1 MNFDIRDA
9 VYNGDLEKLKTLD
22 FTEPCIDDDND
33 TAIEIAAYFGH
44 LNIVKYLLEHYSKL
58 FESSWIFSALECACE
73 NGKINVVDYLLK
85 THSYC
90 LYHRNGRLKNP
101 EFFYI
106 AVRDGQIKTV
116 EFLIDKYE
124 SVFHFNLNRAI
135 GISKKNDNMFEF
147 FKNKK

>member
-9 VYNGDLEKLKTLD
+9 VYNGDLENLKTLD

-90 LYHRNGRLKNP
+90 LYHRNGR
-101 EFFYI
+101 FFFMI
-106 AVRDGQIKTV
+106 
-116 EFLIDKYE
+116 
-124 SVFHFNLNRAI
+124 
-135 GISKKNDNMFEF
+135 
-147 FKNKK
+147 